1 MPLDLNSAPIEEG
14 EEAAIPDLNQQA
26 SAAKDGEDAAE
37 FEEGKIHV
45 VQDQEHNAALNEDQ
59 APFDLN
65 MNAGNFHFAIDK
77 VYMILG

>member
-1 MPLDLNSAPIEEG
+1 MPIDLNSAPIEED

-37 FEEGKIHV
+37 FEEGQQIHA
-45 VQDQEHNAALNEDQ
+45 VQDQEHNGALNKYQ

-65 MNAGNFHFAIDK
+65 LNAGNNLIISPYK
-77 VYMILG
+77 